1 MNRFTT
7 KLLTLGALVQL
18 TTSLPAAA
26 APSGDSPVDY
36 KADINT
42 IHQGGGGLPHSY
54 DGTGVTVGIIDSG
67 FDPKHVAFGK
77 TGDPSQSRVKAFYK
91 VSGTNCSLLDI
102 ADVTTDYPALF
113 HGTHVAGIAAGGYNG
128 PGRYNDGSGPKDY
141 SSLPIFGVASNADIV
156 MVGGASPTQI
166 KLGLDRLL
174 NEYAPAS
181 GRPMV
186 INISSGETQ
195 GSHNGTGA
203 GSGTE
208 SGTYQYDDVINYT
221 SQGAIICAAVG
232 NEGQLKAVTKIVGD
246 TDAEDEY
253 CIGLPFSDNE
263 CKYHF
268 YSTPR
273 LKAGVNPDASVS
285 QSMATQARIDFIVYD
300 SQTGRIC
307 YAKNLTELY
316 SSPQKAIG
324 GSATAMMG
332 YEVNKEFDTW
342 FSSDSY
348 FRIYSAGWLTYPSS
362 LTLNSR
368 SEYRFRI
375 FAMLK
380 GSDSSRYKPGI
391 YVHTLPGE
399 KVYGHALTRSTP
411 SNDYFKS
418 HDIGSATSSDGKVTY
433 PAWHDGT
440 ADGNVTC
447 ISTVDNVIA
456 VGACS
461 ASTGL
466 GYLSGSWIPS
476 TYKPGKMW
484 PNSSYGRNTHSGE
497 LLPHVVAPGYDVIS
511 ACSRYTTKGYNN
523 DYQANASAQ
532 YNDSTFYWV
541 RNTGSSMAS
550 PFVAG
555 TIALWLQADPELTV
569 ADIKEVFR
577 NTNVYPDEVLA
588 LPQDDPERLRWGG
601 GMIQPL
607 EGLKYV
613 IEHKALSGLYDITD
627 GSNIFIEQY
636 GSEIR
641 AFIGGETN
649 ITARLYNI
657 SGLIVASA
665 TCSGNEVT
673 IPTDGLQK
681 GVYILELQGS
691 TSRHTRKILL

>member
-1 MNRFTT
+1 MNRFPT
-7 KLLTLGALVQL
+7 KLPALITLVTLTATQ
-18 TTSLPAAA
+18 PAAA
-26 APSGDSPVDY
+26 APSGNSPVDY
-36 KADINT
+36 KTDINT
-42 IHQGGGGLPHSY
+42 IHQGGGGLKQSY
-54 DGTGVTVGIIDSG
+54 DGTGVTIGIIDSG
-67 FDPKHVAFGK
+67 FDPNHVAFGK
-77 TGDPSQSRVKAFYK
+77 TGDPSQSRVKAFYQ
-91 VSGTNCSLLDI
+91 VSGSKCWLLDI
-102 ADVTTDYPALF
+102 ANVTTDYTPTF

-128 PGRYNDGSGPKDY
+128 PGRYNDGTGTKAY

-156 MVGGASPTQI
+156 MVGGVGTTQVS
-166 KLGLDRLL
+166 LGLDRLF
-174 NEYAPAS
+174 NEYAPSS
-181 GRPMV
+181 GSPMV
-186 INISSGETQ
+186 INISSGEIQ

-208 SGTYQYDDVINYT
+208 SNTYTYADVIKYT

-232 NEGQLKAVTKIVGD
+232 NEGQQKAATKIVGD
-246 TDAEDEY
+246 TDSEEEY
-253 CIGLPFSDNE
+253 CVGLPFADYE
-263 CKYHF
+263 CKYHL

-273 LKAGVNPDASVS
+273 LKPGVDPDASS
-285 QSMATQARIDFIVYD
+285 ITQSMATPAQIDFIVYD
-300 SQTGRIC
+300 SQTDRVC
-307 YAKNLTELY
+307 FVKNLADLNF
-316 SSPQKAIG
+316 SPQKSMG
-324 GSATAMMG
+324 GSATAANG
-332 YEVNKEFDTW
+332 CEVNNDFDTW

-348 FRIYSAGWLTYPSS
+348 IRIYSAGWLTYPSS

-368 SEYRFRI
+368 SEYRFRL
-375 FAMLK
+375 FAKLK
-380 GSDSSRYKPGI
+380 GNNSSRYKPGI

-399 KVYGHALTRSTP
+399 KVYGHSLTGYNFFT
-411 SNDYFKS
+411 S
-418 HDIGSATSSDGKVTY
+418 HNVGSALSADGSVTY
-433 PAWHDGT
+433 PAWNEGT
-440 ADGNVTC
+440 ADGNITC
-447 ISTVDNVIA
+447 ISTIDNVIA

-461 ASTGL
+461 DSNGL
-466 GYLSGSWIPS
+466 GYLSGSWYPS

-497 LLPHVVAPGYDVIS
+497 LLPHVVAPGCDVIS
-511 ACSRYTTKGYNN
+511 ACSRYTSKDFNN
-523 DYQANASAQ
+523 DTQANASAE
-532 YNDSTFYWV
+532 YNGSTFYWA

-569 ADIKEVFR
+569 ADIKDVFR

-588 LPQDDPERLRWGG
+588 LPENDPERLRWGG

-613 IEHKALSGLYDITD
+613 IEHKASSGLSDITD
-627 GSNIFIEQY
+627 GSNILIEQY

-657 SGLIVASA
+657 SGHIVVSAS
-665 TCSGNEVT
+665 CSGNEVA

-681 GVYILELQGS
+681 GMYILELQGS